1 MERGLNASC
10 RVCSNAKAFSE
21 KTGSSRPQE
30 GSMAKLSVASFF
42 LLFFLVA
49 CSGAPLVQ
57 SNFSAMEPF
66 KNPGHV
72 VLGNGDAIAL
82 LIAMGG
88 DSGQEHKTLLVDFV
102 SESIKKRNPEAK
114 VIPYWEGL
122 NIINSEGY
130 TADYAQMMN
139 EYSTT
144 GILNRRILS
153 RFGEILG
160 VTYFIQPKLTDF
172 SQHQSTRFSLLGLT
186 IFKTHES
193 QIKLYFE
200 VWEAKTGRIV
210 WIGSTEANMAS
221 ENYASRPIPFE
232 EIARYAV
239 DNLVLKMP

>member
-1 MERGLNASC
+1 
-10 RVCSNAKAFSE
+10 
-21 KTGSSRPQE
+21 
-30 GSMAKLSVASFF
+30 MAKRLASLF
-42 LLFFLVA
+42 LLFFLVS
-49 CSGAPLVQ
+49 CSARPLVQ

-66 KNPGHV
+66 RNPGHV

-82 LIAMGG
+82 LTVMG
-88 DSGQEHKTLLVDFV
+88 SERGQEQKTLLVDFV
-102 SESIKKRNPEAK
+102 SESINKRSPGSK
-114 VIPYWEGL
+114 VLPYWEGL

-139 EYSTT
+139 EYAQT
-144 GILNRRILS
+144 GILNKRILS
-153 RFGEILG
+153 KFGEVLN
-160 VTYFIQPKLTDF
+160 VKYFIQPKLVDF

-186 IFKTHES
+186 LFKTHES

-210 WIGSTEANMAS
+210 WVGSTEANMAS
-221 ENYASRPIPFE
+221 ENYAAVPIPFE

>member
-1 MERGLNASC
+1 
-10 RVCSNAKAFSE
+10 
-21 KTGSSRPQE
+21 
-30 GSMAKLSVASFF
+30 MAKGLVTSFF
-42 LLFFLVA
+42 LLFLVSCA
-49 CSGAPLVQ
+49 ATPLVQ
-57 SNFSAMEPF
+57 SNYSAMEPF
-66 KNPGHV
+66 RNPGHV

-82 LIAMGG
+82 LTVMDGKG
-88 DSGQEHKTLLVDFV
+88 GQEQKTLLVDFV
-102 SESIKKRNPEAK
+102 SESIKKRNPDAK
-114 VIPYWEGL
+114 VVPYWEGL

-130 TADYAQMMN
+130 TADYAKMMT

-144 GILNRRILS
+144 GILNRRILGK
-153 RFGEILG
+153 FGEILG

-186 IFKTHES
+186 LFKTHES

-210 WIGSTEANMAS
+210 WVGSTEANMAS